1 MPTHH
6 RVRVTDDESVAA
18 VHHAADGERWLLFCH
33 GFGSDKEGS
42 YERRCERARAAGYDA
57 VRFDF
62 RGVGESDGE
71 FPASTLSTRL
81 ADLRAVA
88 DYFDPE
94 TYAVFGSSFGGL
106 VALHAAAWDERVETV
121 VCRSPV
127 TDLSVYDER
136 ARRVRETGPIDHPSG
151 HTVDERLF
159 DDLDTY
165 DTAAAVERIAVPVA
179 VVHGADDEVVP
190 PAGSFETAACLDGD
204 ALVRQ
209 VAGEGHVFSDEG
221 EELLWRITLDWLDGG

>member
-1 MPTHH
+1 VPTHH
-6 RVRVTDDESVAA
+6 RIHVADDESVAA

-42 YERRCERARAAGYDA
+42 YERRCERAVAAGFDA

-62 RGVGESDGE
+62 RGVGESDRE
-71 FPASTLSTRL
+71 FPASTLTTRL

-88 DYFDPE
+88 DFFTLDSF
-94 TYAVFGSSFGGL
+94 AVFGSSFGGL
-106 VALHAAAWDERVETV
+106 VALHAAARDDRIERV

-136 ARRVRETGPIDHPSG
+136 ARRVREEGPVDHPSG
-151 HTVDERLF
+151 YTVDVRLF
-159 DDLDTY
+159 DDLDSF
-165 DTAAAVERIAVPVA
+165 DTAAAAARISVPVA

-209 VAGEGHVFSDEG
+209 VAGEGHVFSDEA
-221 EELLWRITLDWLDGG
+221 EDLLWETTLDWL

>member
-6 RVRVTDDESVAA
+6 RIHVAGGESVAA
-18 VHHAADGERWLLFCH
+18 VHHAADRKRWLLFCH

-42 YERRCERARAAGYDA
+42 YERRCERAVAAGFDA

-71 FPASTLSTRL
+71 FPAATLTTRL
-81 ADLRAVA
+81 ADIRAVA
-88 DYFDPE
+88 DHFALDAF
-94 TYAVFGSSFGGL
+94 AVFGSSFGGL
-106 VALHAAAWDERVETV
+106 VALHAAARDDRIESV

-136 ARRVRETGPIDHPSG
+136 ALQVREEGSIDHPSG

-165 DTAAAVERIAVPVA
+165 DTAVAAERIDAPVA
-179 VVHGADDEVVP
+179 VVHGANDEVVP
-190 PAGSFETAACLDGD
+190 PSGSFETAAHLDGEV
-204 ALVRQ
+204 LVRQ
-209 VAGEGHVFSDEG
+209 VAGEGHVFSAEAED
-221 EELLWRITLDWLDGG
+221 LLWETTLDWL

>member
-6 RVRVTDDESVAA
+6 RIPVTDGESVAA
-18 VHHAADGERWLLFCH
+18 VHHPADGERWLLFCH
-33 GFGSDKEGS
+33 GFGSDKQGS
-42 YERRCERARAAGYDA
+42 YERRCERAVAAGYDA

-62 RGVGESDGE
+62 RGVGESDRS

-88 DYFDPE
+88 DGFGPE

-106 VALHAAAWDERVETV
+106 VALHAAARDDRIAAV

-136 ARRVRETGPIDHPSG
+136 ARRVREDGPIEHPSG
-151 HTVDERLF
+151 YTVDERLF
-159 DDLDTY
+159 DDLNAFDTG
-165 DTAAAVERIAVPVA
+165 AAAERISVPVA
-179 VVHGADDEVVP
+179 VVHGAEDDVVP
-190 PAGSFETAACLDGD
+190 PEGSFATAARLDG
-204 ALVRQ
+204 AVLVRQ
-209 VAGEGHVFSDEG
+209 VAGEGHVFSEPA
-221 EELLWRITLDWLDGG
+221 EELLWRVTLDWLDRG